1 MKRRKSR
8 NRTVDIE
15 DIVIEFDPDKEFLW
29 EMWLKYER
37 EKIKRKSSEDLTSS
51 PSSGEDWQ
59 HSRHRRT
66 SSGSA
71 EINISGA
78 KVKTSEFT
86 LHKSV
91 DKLKKLHS
99 RQESQGSNAS
109 NTSGDELSNPEEKV
123 FSSETTPEFNTP
135 VRTPERTTP
144 VHVAHERCRS
154 TPVHTGHGRTTPV
167 QLGQDQ
173 MQSGQDRHNS
183 VQIGYE
189 NRSDWPLATQTSYPI
204 EVQAVIHNTEH
215 EGGVDNPS
223 YSMDTPAENDYYP
236 LSDNRDGSHANRVDN
251 SSPGE
256 IPQGNR
262 VPESKTSQNGAVSE
276 NSLPSGNSSES
287 LQTPY
292 GAQSHAILP
301 TPPGDQNAPSSSDEQ
316 TGSHKP
322 PLDVYR
328 DSVRIFEENLT
339 EKQTPKL
346 SMTRKSKSLG
356 ASIDSDAFLP
366 FDEQEVLENKQDV
379 LKPEVLK
386 QEEEIEVL
394 VLHRLPGEKLGMG
407 LSIES
412 TKGDNDPVKGVYVE
426 NVTPGGAADRATGGR
441 HGLCVGDE
449 ILQVNGTPLR
459 EVSYSETV
467 TFFKEMPLR
476 VMFMVRRYKQPE
488 LELPPES
495 IINPFG
501 FGTLPS
507 SHSLD
512 TGAEMY
518 SNDLEMSERS
528 RDPDL
533 DLEEESEFMSSISE
547 MLNSNHHDSLDPL
560 ANQNAESPA
569 NHITESSANEM
580 TESSQ
585 LPPRDEAGPDSQQLL
600 NSSPS
605 PDVQQAPAGF
615 EVVTYTIQRKRPDES
630 LGLSIVPSYGSTSQ
644 YYQVRRR
651 FILLFQGQWT
661 YGPT

>member
-37 EKIKRKSSEDLTSS
+37 EKLKRKSSEDLTSS
-51 PSSGEDWQ
+51 PSSGDDWQ

-91 DKLKKLHS
+91 DKLKRLHS

-109 NTSGDELSNPEEKV
+109 NTSGDELSNTDEKIL
-123 FSSETTPEFNTP
+123 SSETTPEFSTP

-144 VHVAHERCRS
+144 VHIVHERG
-154 TPVHTGHGRTTPV
+154 TPVHTGHGGTSPV
-167 QLGQDQ
+167 QLGQGQ
-173 MQSGQDRHNS
+173 VQSGQDVSSS
-183 VQIGYE
+183 VHIGHE
-189 NRSDWPLATQTSYPI
+189 DRVDSPLTTHATYPI
-204 EVQAVIHNTEH
+204 EVEAVIHNP

-223 YSMDTPAENDYYP
+223 YSMDTPLENNYYP
-236 LSDNRDGSHANRVDN
+236 SSDNRGVSQSSMVNS
-251 SSPGE
+251 SSPGDS
-256 IPQGNR
+256 IPQENR
-262 VPESKTSQNGAVSE
+262 VTQSKTSQNGAFHDNFHPSGISVDDYQITSGAQPPAM
-276 NSLPSGNSSES
+276 LPSG
-287 LQTPY
+287 
-292 GAQSHAILP
+292 
-301 TPPGDQNAPSSSDEQ
+301 DQNIPSPDEQ
-316 TGSHKP
+316 IESYKA

-328 DSVRIFEENLT
+328 DSVRIFEET
-339 EKQTPKL
+339 SSERQTPKL
-346 SMTRKSKSLG
+346 SMKHKSKSLG

-366 FDEQEVLENKQDV
+366 FDEQEVLESKQEV
-379 LKPEVLK
+379 LKPEVPR

-476 VMFMVRRYKQPE
+476 VMFMVRRYRQPE

-495 IINPFG
+495 IINPSG

-507 SHSLD
+507 PHSLN

-518 SNDLEMSERS
+518 SDDLERSARS

-533 DLEEESEFMSSISE
+533 DPKEGSEFMSSISE
-547 MLNSNHHDSLDPL
+547 MPNSNHHDNQDPI
-560 ANQNAESPA
+560 ANHNTESPA
-569 NHITESSANEM
+569 NHIQESTTNEIA
-580 TESSQ
+580 ESQSS
-585 LPPRDEAGPDSQQLL
+585 PMPHRDETRQDSQQLL
-600 NSSPS
+600 NSNPS
-605 PDVQQAPAGF
+605 PDVQEAPTGF

-644 YYQVRRR
+644 YYQVS
-651 FILLFQGQWT
+651 QCS
-661 YGPT
+661 